1 MAQSGNGIDIG
12 AVYALLTEMS
22 ARMDSMSARVDQL
35 LAVVNDH
42 TRTLDDHTRI
52 LNDHTRI
59 LNDHAR
65 QLDGLNAAVA
75 NLRSDVVLYHGAV
88 TSQGIHYSGLEDRV
102 RRVERHLKL
111 EPSSE

>member
-35 LAVVNDH
+35 LAVV
-42 TRTLDDHTRI
+42 
-52 LNDHTRI
+52 NDHTRI

-111 EPSSE
+111 EPSGE